1 VIYTIHDF
9 EIQHREPNSGI
20 FIDEVQRRY
29 LRNYD
34 IVPLFFGKFNKYV
47 RIGDLNRPIS
57 DSDITFHWTSIV
69 RVINAYPRLHWS
81 IHELD
86 GAVGSGRDGNM
97 KAGQEMGLLK
107 PNWVSYRD
115 KRIDDILEFG
125 SSSSSNG
132 SPITITI

>member
-1 VIYTIHDF
+1 
-9 EIQHREPNSGI
+9 
-20 FIDEVQRRY
+20 

-34 IVPLFFGKFNKYV
+34 IVPLFLGKFNKYV